1 MQPYNSY
8 FLSTNIKTQQNMIK
22 VTSIKMVLLEIKEKE
37 IKKLKLQ
44 NMKSLQITPQMKSMI
59 FLTS

>member
-1 MQPYNSY
+1 
-8 FLSTNIKTQQNMIK
+8 
-22 VTSIKMVLLEIKEKE
+22 MVLLEIKEKE